1 MNIAFIQ
8 LFSAICTAVLST
20 PAISVATVVYGNIQG
35 KILQW
40 LVTPFCTGDIAVT
53 PSQNFLPI
61 LVKSLS
67 SEAQRLRTGWR
78 LPDGHLAQVVC
89 GGPFLFKGRVGKL
102 DRLTSHTLAS
112 RLMPLTEV

>member
-1 MNIAFIQ
+1 MNIAFIH
-8 LFSAICTAVLST
+8 LFIAICTAVFST
-20 PAISVATVVYGNIQG
+20 PAIIVITVVYGNIQG

-53 PSQNFLPI
+53 PSQNFLTT

-78 LPDGHLAQVVC
+78 PRDSHVAQVIC
-89 GGPFLFKGRVGKL
+89 GKPFLFTGRVGKP
-102 DRLTSHTLAS
+102 DRLTSHTLAG